1 MQIKG
6 IEVVDHTAECIAAK
20 NQAVLKALEAIGMQ
34 AESHAKQNLT
44 ASGHIDTGLLRNSI
58 AHAVSGNVPTTN
70 GKSTYQADR
79 AESKYDFTPVLRDEK
94 GNAIKRSGEY
104 SGTVPDADIN
114 EKAVY
119 VGSNV
124 HYASIIEYGSDRLEP
139 THYIKNAIANFTS
152 EYEEIAKRYLQ
163 GG

>member
-58 AHAVSGNVPTTN
+58 AHAVSGNTPTTN
-70 GKSTYQADR
+70 GKTVYQADR
-79 AESKYDFTPVLRDEK
+79 AESKYSFVPTLYDDK
-94 GNAIKRSGEY
+94 GNAIKKTGNYTES
-104 SGTVPDADIN
+104 VPDDDIN

-124 HYASIIEYGSDRLEP
+124 HYAPYIEYGTDRIAP
-139 THYIKNAIANFTS
+139 THYIKNAIANYTN
-152 EYEEIAKRYLQ
+152 EYEEIAKMYLQ